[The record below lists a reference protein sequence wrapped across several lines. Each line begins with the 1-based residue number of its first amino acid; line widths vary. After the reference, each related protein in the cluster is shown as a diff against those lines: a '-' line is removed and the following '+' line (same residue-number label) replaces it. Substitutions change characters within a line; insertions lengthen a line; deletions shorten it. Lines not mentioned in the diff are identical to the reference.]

1 MASFRFPRR
10 ALAATAFAAVLG
22 ACSSTPV
29 DRFYTLSG
37 GPATAAPPAG
47 GAAPLYFEMRPV
59 TVPAQLRRPQM
70 VVSTGEGTIDL
81 EEHHRW
87 AGPLAEEIGN
97 SLSLGIA
104 ARLGGVDV
112 YRSAAPDGSTLYRIG
127 ADVQRFESRPGS
139 LALLD
144 VVWSVRR
151 LDGSQ
156 VGGPMQTCRSV
167 FQEPV
172 GMGHDALVAGHRA
185 ALDKLAAT
193 IAQAVRAQQAGQ
205 VGGQAP
211 ACPAG

>member
-1 MASFRFPRR
+1 MSPFPSPCRR
-10 ALAATAFAAVLG
+10 LTVLLFAAVMAG
-22 ACSSTPV
+22 CSSIPV

-37 GPATAAPPAG
+37 GATAAPTAG
-47 GAAPLYFEMRPV
+47 TVPLYFEMRPV

-70 VVSTGEGTIDL
+70 VVSTGAGTIDL

-104 ARLGGVDV
+104 GRLGGVDV

-127 ADVQRFESRPGS
+127 ADVQRFESRPGEY
-139 LALLD
+139 ALVD
-144 VVWSVRR
+144 AVWSVRR
-151 LDGSQ
+151 LADGQ
-156 VGGPMQTCRSV
+156 PGGAMQTCRSV

-185 ALDKLAAT
+185 ALDKLSAT
-193 IAQAVRAQQAGQ
+193 IALAVRAQAE
-205 VGGQAP
+205 GQAP

>member
-1 MASFRFPRR
+1 MTSFPIPRR
-10 ALAATAFAAVLG
+10 AIAFSVFVATLA

-29 DRFYTLSG
+29 DRFYTLG
-37 GPATAAPPAG
+37 GGAATVAPPPATAG
-47 GAAPLYFEMRPV
+47 LAPLYFEMRPV

-70 VVSTGEGTIDL
+70 VVSTGAGTIDL

-127 ADVQRFESRPGS
+127 ADVQRFESHPGS
-139 LALLD
+139 HALVD
-144 VVWSVRR
+144 AVWSVRR
-151 LDGSQ
+151 LADGQ
-156 VGGPMQTCRSV
+156 PGGAMQTCRSV

-185 ALDKLAAT
+185 ALDKLSAT
-193 IAQAVRAQQAGQ
+193 IARAVRAQAE
-205 VGGQAP
+205 GQAP

>member
-1 MASFRFPRR
+1 MMPLASLNPGPCRLFAAAAIAA
-10 ALAATAFAAVLG
+10 ALAGCGSA
-22 ACSSTPV
+22 PV
-29 DRFYTLSG
+29 DRFYTLGG
-37 GPATAAPPAG
+37 GPAAATPPAVS
-47 GAAPLYFEMRPV
+47 AAPLYFEMRPV

-156 VGGPMQTCRSV
+156 PGGQMQTCRSV

-185 ALDKLAAT
+185 ALDKLSAT
-193 IAQAVRAQQAGQ
+193 IAQAVRAQADGR
-205 VGGQAP
+205 AP

>member
-1 MASFRFPRR
+1 MTSFPFPRR
-10 ALAATAFAAVLG
+10 ALVATAFAAVLG

-37 GPATAAPPAG
+37 GPATATPPAAS
-47 GAAPLYFEMRPV
+47 AAPLYFEMRPV

-104 ARLGGVDV
+104 AWLGGVDV

-127 ADVQRFESRPGS
+127 ADVQRFESRTGS

-151 LDGSQ
+151 LEGSQ
-156 VGGPMQTCRSV
+156 PGGQMQTCRSV

-185 ALDKLAAT
+185 ALDKLSAT
-193 IAQAVRAQQAGQ
+193 IAQAVRAQAE
-205 VGGQAP
+205 GQAP

>member
-1 MASFRFPRR
+1 MTSFPFPCR
-10 ALAATAFAAVLG
+10 ALAVTVFVATLA

-29 DRFYTLSG
+29 DRFYTLG
-37 GPATAAPPAG
+37 GGAATVAPPAAS
-47 GAAPLYFEMRPV
+47 AAPLYFEMRPV

-104 ARLGGVDV
+104 AQLGGVDV

-139 LALLD
+139 LALVD

-151 LDGSQ
+151 LEDGKS
-156 VGGPMQTCRSV
+156 GGQMQTCRSV
-167 FQEPV
+167 FLEPV

-185 ALDKLAAT
+185 ALDKLSAT
-193 IAQAVRAQQAGQ
+193 IAQAVRAQAEGR
-205 VGGQAP
+205 VP

>member
-1 MASFRFPRR
+1 M
-10 ALAATAFAAVLG
+10 FAAALG
-22 ACSSTPV
+22 ACGSTPV
-29 DRFYTLSG
+29 DRFYTLGG
-37 GPATAAPPAG
+37 GPATATPPAG
-47 GAAPLYFEMRPV
+47 IAAPLYFEMRPV

-70 VVSTGEGTIDL
+70 VVSSGSGTIDL

-87 AGPLAEEIGN
+87 AGPLADEIGN

-127 ADVQRFESRPGS
+127 ADVQRFESRPGE
-139 LALLD
+139 LALVD

-151 LDGSQ
+151 LDAGE
-156 VGGPMQTCRSV
+156 VGGQMLTCRSV

-185 ALDKLAAT
+185 ALDKLSAT
-193 IAQAVRAQQAGQ
+193 IAQAVRAQQEVR
-205 VGGQAP
+205 VGGPAP

>member
-1 MASFRFPRR
+1 MTSSTIPWRLFAVA
-10 ALAATAFAAVLG
+10 ALTATLA

-37 GPATAAPPAG
+37 GTAAGSPPAAS
-47 GAAPLYFEMRPV
+47 AAPLYFEMRPV

-97 SLSLGIA
+97 NLSLGIA

-151 LDGSQ
+151 LDGNQ
-156 VGGPMQTCRSV
+156 PGGRMQTCRSV

-185 ALDKLAAT
+185 ALDKLSAT
-193 IAQAVRAQQAGQ
+193 IAQAVRAQAE
-205 VGGQAP
+205 GQAP

>member
-1 MASFRFPRR
+1 MTSFPFPCRSR
-10 ALAATAFAAVLG
+10 ATTLAAAAFTVALA

-37 GPATAAPPAG
+37 GPATATPPAG
-47 GAAPLYFEMRPV
+47 SAAPLYFEMRPV

-97 SLSLGIA
+97 SLSLNIA

-112 YRSAAPDGSTLYRIG
+112 YRSAAPDDSTVYRIG
-127 ADVQRFESRPGS
+127 ADVQRFESRPGAY
-139 LALLD
+139 ALVD
-144 VVWSVRR
+144 AVWSVRR
-151 LDGSQ
+151 LDGSA
-156 VGGPMQTCRSV
+156 VQTCRSV

-172 GMGHDALVAGHRA
+172 GTGHDALVAGHRA
-185 ALDKLAAT
+185 ALGKLAAA
-193 IAQAVRAQQAGQ
+193 IAANVR
-205 VGGQAP
+205 GQAEGRAP
-211 ACPAG
+211 GC